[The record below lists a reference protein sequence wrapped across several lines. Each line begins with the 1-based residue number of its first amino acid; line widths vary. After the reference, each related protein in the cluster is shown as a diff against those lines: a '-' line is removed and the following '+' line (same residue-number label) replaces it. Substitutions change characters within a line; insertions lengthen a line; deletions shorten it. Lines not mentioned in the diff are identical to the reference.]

1 MTTKAEQRW
10 MDAITQLGCIV
21 CRQQGRGY
29 VPGAVHHVLSGG
41 RRVDHLHTI
50 CLCDPGHH
58 KGAPWDSGEVSRHP
72 SKARFEA
79 RYGTEQSLLEITR
92 ELVREVA

>member
-1 MTTKAEQRW
+1 

-21 CRQQGRGY
+21 CRQQGRGF
-29 VPGAVHHVLSGG
+29 VPGAVHHLLEGG
-41 RRVDHLHTI
+41 RRKGHLYTI

-58 KGAPWDSGEVSRHP
+58 KGAPWGSGEVSRHP

-79 RYGTEQSLLEITR
+79 RYGTEDSLWKLTQG
-92 ELVREVA
+92 LVREVA